1 MPGDRKGKGKVIEQ
15 PKMKKR
21 SPEEREWE
29 RAHVAADAADRPQR
43 TFRIR
48 DPQEDPQGESDK
60 RQRLDQF
67 WGLLPYTV

>member
-29 RAHVAADAADRPQR
+29 RAHVATDAADHPQR
-43 TFRIR
+43 AFRIR
-48 DPQEDPQGESDK
+48 DPQGESDK